1 MNLLVSLKLFNH
13 LKKFPLR
20 TKFPLLWQ
28 GRNCPRW
35 SGNGDRKIRRAYMF
49 EELSRNNKGATAVA
63 ENRQRARVLR
73 EQAPDGREPAS
84 THKHRPRNRQEKTWK
99 RIKNFRLECGP
110 SRRDILNFTNQLA
123 VMVRAGISLQDS
135 LESIAEQ
142 NDNQRFKQIIID
154 LKNRIEAGQSF
165 SQALG
170 EHPEV
175 FSELYVNM
183 VAAAEISGSLTGM
196 LQKLVEY
203 LDAEAETRSQVKGAM
218 VYPIIIAVMAVSVT
232 IFLLCFV
239 LPRFTAIFAG
249 KEHLLPKP
257 TIALMVSS
265 AFIRGYWFFIVPAIG
280 ALFWGFW
287 YFIGTKGGRLWWD
300 KTKLS
305 LPLIKTL
312 CRNLYITRSLHT
324 MGVLTRAG
332 VPILNTISI
341 TAQIAG
347 NILYK
352 NMWHGV
358 YEEVRQ
364 GKKISSSLSQYNL
377 LPSNVV
383 QMIRSG
389 EDSGTMSDVL
399 RDVSSYY
406 ARELKT
412 VIKTVT
418 SMIEPIMIVLMGVL
432 VGFIAMS
439 IILPIFRM
447 SSIVMGK

>member
-1 MNLLVSLKLFNH
+1 ML
-13 LKKFPLR
+13 
-20 TKFPLLWQ
+20 
-28 GRNCPRW
+28 
-35 SGNGDRKIRRAYMF
+35 
-49 EELSRNNKGATAVA
+49 EESSQNNTGATAVA
-63 ENRQRARVLR
+63 ERRNLDRPSWEQSHSEREAAVSSRYEAR
-73 EQAPDGREPAS
+73 
-84 THKHRPRNRQEKTWK
+84 RPQQDTWQK
-99 RIKNFRLECGP
+99 LTQFKVEFGP
-110 SRRDILNFTNQLA
+110 SRKDILNFTNQLA
-123 VMVRAGISLQDS
+123 VMIRAGISLQDS

-142 NDNQRFKQIIID
+142 NDKQKFRLVIMD

-165 SQALG
+165 SQALA
-170 EHPEV
+170 EHPQV
-175 FSELYVNM
+175 FSDLYINM
-183 VAAAEISGSLTGM
+183 VAAAEISGSLSGM
-196 LQKLVEY
+196 LQKLAEY

-218 VYPIIIAVMAVSVT
+218 VYPIIIAVMAVFVT

-257 TIALMVSS
+257 TKALMATS
-265 AFIRGYWFFIVPAIG
+265 AFLRTYWYFILPALGGFFWA
-280 ALFWGFW
+280 FW
-287 YFIGTKGGRLWWD
+287 YFIGTKEGRLWWD
-300 KTKLS
+300 KAKLR
-305 LPLIKTL
+305 LPLIRTL

-324 MGVLTRAG
+324 MSVLVRAG
-332 VPILNTISI
+332 VPILNTLSI

-347 NILYK
+347 NALYK
-352 NMWHGV
+352 NMWLGV

-364 GKKISSSLSQYNL
+364 GRKIASSLTQYTL
-377 LPSNVV
+377 MPSNVV

-418 SMIEPIMIVLMGVL
+418 SMIEPIMIVIMGVL

-439 IILPIFRM
+439 IILPIFKM
-447 SSIVMGK
+447 SSVVLGK